1 MLKGTLDDFTLP
13 DIFRLLS
20 MAKRTG
26 ALDVA
31 RSAGTGRVFFRDGDV
46 YFAESSLTREPLGQ
60 KLIRARA
67 VTEGQLMRA
76 LDEHAANGGRVGEI
90 LVAAG
95 ALTLEQLEAA
105 VKEQIEDSVFDLLR
119 WELGEFQWEPGDEVE
134 VEVPITVSV
143 ENLIMEASRRLDE
156 LAVIKRKIP
165 SAEAV
170 LRMAPKPPEG
180 AVEINIT
187 PEEWRILVLVDGS
200 RDVAAIAEAVSL
212 DEFGAMRVL
221 YGLVAAGLIELAAG
235 PEGLDMD
242 EPGVAPEE
250 TAGFAPEPAEERPAP
265 ALGVD
270 LSPTSN
276 GQGAPAPAA
285 AVADEGTISED
296 EPIATGDELDPD
308 LTGDDAGLLI
318 GAADEASL
326 DDLAGDVPAFTGDL
340 PALDE
345 PDLDAEP
352 AFSVEVFDAPGDD
365 ELSTEE
371 PPEAAAMPEPSV
383 ASEPALDEAEVAAP
397 EPAIDRAAVVRELAG
412 LFGDDDR
419 PRPQRAAVGERPSQP
434 QRLEDDDQITKGL
447 ISRLI
452 DGVKGL

>member
-20 MAKRTG
+20 MAQRTG
-26 ALDVA
+26 TLDIA
-31 RSAGTGRVFFRDGDV
+31 RSAGTGRVFFRDGHV

-60 KLIRARA
+60 KLIRARS
-67 VTEGQLMRA
+67 VTEGQLMKA
-76 LDEHAANGGRVGEI
+76 LDEHAATGGRVGEI

-95 ALTLEQLEAA
+95 ALTLEQLEVA

-119 WELGEFQWEPGDEVE
+119 WELGEFEWAPGEEVE

-165 SAEAV
+165 SVDSV

-187 PEEWRILVLVDGS
+187 PEEWRILVLVDGT
-200 RDVAAIAEAVSL
+200 RDVAAIAEAVAL

-221 YGLVAAGLIELAAG
+221 YGLVAAGLIELA
-235 PEGLDMD
+235 
-242 EPGVAPEE
+242 PGNAL
-250 TAGFAPEPAEERPAP
+250 PAEEVADVEPETEVVEAEADVDAEIEPEVVPAFA
-265 ALGVD
+265 ALEDEIEEIEEIEVTPVAVEEPPLPLAVD

-276 GQGAPAPAA
+276 GRSAPP
-285 AVADEGTISED
+285 VESEID
-296 EPIATGDELDPD
+296 
-308 LTGDDAGLLI
+308 
-318 GAADEASL
+318 
-326 DDLAGDVPAFTGDL
+326 
-340 PALDE
+340 
-345 PDLDAEP
+345 DAEP
-352 AFSVEVFDAPGDD
+352 AFLDDSRAFSIETFDAPTED
-365 ELSTEE
+365 ELTTEFAPPE
-371 PPEAAAMPEPSV
+371 PEAAAP
-383 ASEPALDEAEVAAP
+383 EAEAVAP
-397 EPAIDRAAVVRELAG
+397 EPEPVALDTQPEPAEAELEEPTIDRAAVVRELAG

-419 PRPQRAAVGERPSQP
+419 PRAQRTAIGESTRQP